1 MEKFPQHNEAE
12 DQSPPQPAETSDSQ
26 KEKNASGK
34 VSRFIKKHVGLATV
48 VGLGYLGGMQEGQA
62 GETNTFHAA
71 KSEYPNAEQYEI
83 QKIGSTEDGK
93 RGIYTVKD
101 LESNKIKRFTAGSD
115 KEASEVGPEYVKP
128 LTEHELAAVRTEQE
142 LQRSGL
148 VASTNQE
155 SLKDTKITAKTHVED
170 RSFKGDGIDVK
181 TKVEVDE
188 NGNVVKLVDAKW

>member
-1 MEKFPQHNEAE
+1 MEQFPQYNEAE
-12 DQSPPQPAETSDSQ
+12 QVPEQSTEVPFSK
-26 KEKNASGK
+26 KEKSPSGS
-34 VSRFIKKHVGLATV
+34 VSHFIKKHAGLAAV

-62 GETNTFHAA
+62 GETNSFHAA

-83 QKIGSTEDGK
+83 QKIGTAEDGK

-101 LESNKIKRFTAGSD
+101 LENGKIKRFTAESD

-128 LTEHELAAVRTEQE
+128 LTPHELAAVKTELE
-142 LQRSGL
+142 FQRSGL
-148 VASTNQE
+148 VE
-155 SLKDTKITAKTHVED
+155 PKLKDGKPVGKTHIED

-188 NGNVVKLVDAKW
+188 EGSVVKLVDAKW